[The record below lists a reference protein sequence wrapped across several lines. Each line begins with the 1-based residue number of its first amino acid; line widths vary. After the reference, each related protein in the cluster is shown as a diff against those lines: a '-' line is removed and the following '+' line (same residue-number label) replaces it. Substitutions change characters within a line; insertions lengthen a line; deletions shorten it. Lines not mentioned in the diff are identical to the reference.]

1 MLDNVY
7 LTPEHE
13 LLREQVSRF
22 VAREVE
28 PHATQWERDG
38 CVPRDVLRAMGA
50 AGFLG
55 LMFAPEHGGG
65 GADALTNL
73 VFAEAL
79 SQSTF
84 GGFIVTVLV
93 HTDMAS
99 PHLHHAGTPQ
109 QLARWMPRITKG
121 ELISAVAITEP
132 GAGSD
137 VAGIRTRAVRDGDH
151 WVLNGTKLF
160 ITNGVHG
167 DVFFVAA
174 RTGETR
180 HAISMFV
187 VEKGTPGFTV
197 GRALDKS
204 GWLSSDTA
212 ELVFDHCRIPAN
224 QLLGVEHQG
233 FRSVMKNFQTER
245 IALGA
250 MAVGH
255 CTQALKLTLAH
266 VRQRQAFGATLWDK
280 QAVRQRLSMLDA
292 RTRAARQY
300 LYHCAWL
307 VTQGRDVVQD
317 VSMLKALSGE
327 LVNEVVQTCQQFH
340 GGMGYMR
347 ETAIERLW
355 RDARI
360 LAIGGG
366 ATEVMLDEAAKRY

>member
-1 MLDNVY
+1 MDNIY

-13 LLREQVSRF
+13 LLREQVARF
-22 VAREVE
+22 IAREVE
-28 PHATQWERDG
+28 PHGAQWERDG
-38 CVPRDVLRAMGA
+38 FTPRDVLRKLGA
-50 AGFLG
+50 AGMLG
-55 LMFAPEHGGG
+55 LMFSPQYGGG

-99 PHLHHAGTPQ
+99 PHLHHAGTPE
-109 QLARWMPRITKG
+109 QLARWMPRITTG

-132 GAGSD
+132 SAGSD
-137 VAGIRTRAVRDGDH
+137 VAGIRTRARRDCDR

-167 DVFFVAA
+167 DVYFVAA
-174 RTGETR
+174 RTGEAR

-197 GRALDKS
+197 GRALDKT

-212 ELVFDHCRIPAN
+212 ELVFDDCCIPAN
-224 QLLGVEHQG
+224 QLLGIEHEG

-245 IALGA
+245 IALSA

-255 CTQALKLTLAH
+255 ATQALKLTLAH
-266 VRQRQAFGATLWDK
+266 LHDRHAW
-280 QAVRQRLSMLDA
+280 
-292 RTRAARQY
+292 RAA
-300 LYHCAWL
+300 L
-307 VTQGRDVVQD
+307 
-317 VSMLKALSGE
+317 
-327 LVNEVVQTCQQFH
+327 
-340 GGMGYMR
+340 
-347 ETAIERLW
+347 
-355 RDARI
+355 
-360 LAIGGG
+360 
-366 ATEVMLDEAAKRY
+366 

>member
-1 MLDNVY
+1 VENVY

-13 LLREQVSRF
+13 LLRDQVARF

-28 PHATQWERDG
+28 PHASAWERDG
-38 CVPRDVLRAMGA
+38 CVPRDVLRRMGA
-50 AGFLG
+50 AGLLG

-99 PHLHHAGTPQ
+99 PHLHHAGTPE

-132 GAGSD
+132 AAGSD

-167 DVFFVAA
+167 DIYFVAA
-174 RTGETR
+174 RTGEPP

-197 GRALDKS
+197 GRALDKT

-212 ELVFDHCRIPAN
+212 ELVFDDCRIPAKH
-224 QLLGVEHQG
+224 LLGVEHEG

-245 IALGA
+245 IALAA

-255 CTQALKLTLAH
+255 ATQALQLTLAH
-266 VRQRQAFGATLWDK
+266 VRDRQAFGATLWDK
-280 QAVRQRLSMLDA
+280 QAVRQRIAMLDA

-307 VTQGRDVVQD
+307 VCQGRDVVQD
-317 VSMLKALSGE
+317 VSMLKALTGE

-347 ETAIERLW
+347 DTAIERLW

>member
-1 MLDNVY
+1 MDSVY
-7 LTPEHE
+7 LAPEHE
-13 LLREQVSRF
+13 LLREQVARF
-22 VAREVE
+22 IAREVE
-28 PHATQWERDG
+28 PHAQAWEQAG
-38 CVPRDVLRAMGA
+38 CTPREVLRKLGA
-50 AGFLG
+50 AGMLG
-55 LMFAPEHGGG
+55 LMFAPEYGGG
-65 GADALTNL
+65 GADAMTNL

-109 QLARWMPRITKG
+109 QLARYMPRITRG

-132 GAGSD
+132 WAGSD
-137 VAGIRTRAVRDGDH
+137 VAGIRTRAVREGDT

-167 DVFFVAA
+167 DIYFVAA

-180 HAISMFV
+180 HAISMFI

-197 GRALDKS
+197 GRALDKT

-212 ELVFDHCRIPAN
+212 ELVFDNCRIPAAN
-224 QLLGVEHQG
+224 LLGVEHQG

-255 CTQALKLTLAH
+255 ATQAIQLTLAH
-266 VRQRQAFGATLWDK
+266 VRERKAFGATLWDK
-280 QAVRQRLSMLDA
+280 QAVRQRIAMLDA
-292 RTRAARQY
+292 KTRAARQY
-300 LYHCAWL
+300 LYHCAWM

-317 VSMLKALSGE
+317 VSMLKALTGE

-347 ETAIERLW
+347 DVAIERLW

>member
-1 MLDNVY
+1 MENVY

-13 LLREQVSRF
+13 LLREQVARF

-28 PHATQWERDG
+28 PKAEAWERDG
-38 CVPRDVLRAMGA
+38 CVPRDVLRRMGE
-50 AGFLG
+50 AGMLG
-55 LMFAPEHGGG
+55 LMFAPEYGGG

-99 PHLHHAGTPQ
+99 PHLHHAGTPE

-132 GAGSD
+132 AAGSD
-137 VAGIRTRAVRDGDH
+137 VAGIRTRAVRDGDA
-151 WVLNGTKLF
+151 WVLDGTKLF

-167 DVFFVAA
+167 DLYFVAA

-187 VEKGTPGFTV
+187 VEKGTPGFAV
-197 GRALDKS
+197 GRALDKT

-224 QLLGVEHQG
+224 QLLGAEHQG

-245 IALGA
+245 IALAA

-255 CTQALKLTLAH
+255 AMQALQLTLAH
-266 VRQRQAFGATLWDK
+266 VRQRRAFGATLWDK
-280 QAVRQRLSMLDA
+280 QALRQRLAMLDA
-292 RTRAARQY
+292 KTRAARQY

-307 VTQGRDVVQD
+307 VAQGRDVVQD
-317 VSMLKALSGE
+317 VSMLKALTGE
-327 LVNEVVQTCQQFH
+327 LVNEVVQACQQFH

-347 ETAIERLW
+347 DTAIERLW